1 MNNEQ
6 ITGLYILAKYI
17 LKKHNIKYDEDLIQD
32 LVINAY
38 SALDKFDEKKGAFS
52 TFVCKA
58 MENKLRMK
66 SREKMASKRNYGI
79 PDLSLDHT
87 YEEYDGNELN
97 YIDIFGCDY
106 NYIKELHNKMLFNEI
121 FPLTNEATRMY
132 YLEGMKQVD
141 IAKILGVS
149 QKKVSFL
156 IKKNIQQI
164 RKYCDENNLEYYY

>member
-6 ITGLYILAKYI
+6 ITGLYVLAKYI

-58 MENKLRMK
+58 MENKLRIK

-87 YEEYDGNELN
+87 YEEYDGNEFN
-97 YIDIFGCDY
+97 YIDIFGYDY
-106 NYIKELHNKMLFNEI
+106 NYAKELHNKMLFNEI

-156 IKKNIQQI
+156 IKQNIQQI
-164 RKYCDENNLEYYY
+164 RKYCDKNNLEYYY

>member
-1 MNNEQ
+1 MDNKQ
-6 ITGLYILAKYI
+6 IIGLYKLAAHV

-32 LVINAY
+32 LVIQAY
-38 SALDKFDEKKGAFS
+38 SVLEKFDKNIGSFS
-52 TFVCKA
+52 TFVCKV
-58 MENKLRMK
+58 MENELRMIFRNK
-66 SREKMASKRNYGI
+66 NASKRNNGI

-87 YEEYDGNELN
+87 YEEYDGNKFN
-97 YIDIFGCDY
+97 YIDIFGY
-106 NYIKELHNKMLFNEI
+106 NYNYAKELHNKMLFNEI
-121 FPLTNEATRMY
+121 LPLTNEATRMY

>member
-1 MNNEQ
+1 MDNEQ
-6 ITGLYILAKYI
+6 IIYLYVLAKYI

-32 LVINAY
+32 LVIYAY
-38 SALDKFDEKKGAFS
+38 TALEKFDKDRGSFS
-52 TFVCKA
+52 TFVCNC

-66 SREKMASKRNYGI
+66 SREKMASKRNNGI

-87 YEEYDGNELN
+87 YEEYDGNEFN

-132 YLEGMKQVD
+132 YLEGMKQVN

>member
-1 MNNEQ
+1 MDNKQ
-6 ITGLYILAKYI
+6 IIGLYKLAAHV

-32 LVINAY
+32 LVIQAY
-38 SALDKFDEKKGAFS
+38 SSLEKFDKNIGSFS
-52 TFVCKA
+52 TFVCKC
-58 MENKLRMK
+58 MENKLRMEFRNK
-66 SREKMASKRNYGI
+66 NASKRNSGI

-87 YEEYDGNELN
+87 YESYDGNELN
-97 YIDIFGCDY
+97 YIDIFGYDP

-141 IAKILGVS
+141 IAKFLGLS

>member
-1 MNNEQ
+1 MYNKQ
-6 ITGLYILAKYI
+6 IIGLYKLAAHV

-32 LVINAY
+32 LVIQAY
-38 SALDKFDEKKGAFS
+38 SALEKFDKNIGSFS
-52 TFVCKA
+52 TFVCKC
-58 MENKLRMK
+58 MENELRMIFRSK
-66 SREKMASKRNYGI
+66 NASKRNNGI

-87 YEEYDGNELN
+87 YEEYDGNEFN
-97 YIDIFGCDY
+97 YIDIFGYDY
-106 NYIKELHNKMLFNEI
+106 HYIKELHNKMLFNEI

-149 QKKVSFL
+149 QKKVSFS

>member
-1 MNNEQ
+1 MSNEQ
-6 ITGLYILAKYI
+6 IIGLYVLAKYI

-32 LVINAY
+32 LVIYAY
-38 SALDKFDEKKGAFS
+38 TALEKFDKDRGSFS
-52 TFVCKA
+52 TFVCNC

-87 YEEYDGNELN
+87 YEEYDGNEFN

-156 IKKNIQQI
+156 IKQNLQQI

>member
-1 MNNEQ
+1 MDNEQ
-6 ITGLYILAKYI
+6 IIGLYKLAAHV
-17 LKKHNIKYDEDLIQD
+17 LKKYGIKYDEDLIQD
-32 LVINAY
+32 LVIYAY
-38 SALDKFDEKKGAFS
+38 SALEKFDKNIGSFS
-52 TFVCKA
+52 TFVCNCMK
-58 MENKLRMK
+58 NKL
-66 SREKMASKRNYGI
+66 KMEFRSKNASKRNYGI

-87 YEEYDGNELN
+87 YEEYDGNEFN
-97 YIDIFGCDY
+97 YIDIFGYDY
-106 NYIKELHNKMLFNEI
+106 NYAKELHNKMLFNEI